1 MKDRR
6 ENLGDIPLAEFR
18 RHLHELA
25 DWIADYREKIGERP
39 ISRNVQPGDILSQLD
54 RDAPETGTPFEKI
67 FAEIDRVIVPGV
79 VHWDHPQFMSYF
91 GCTTTNPG
99 ILAEMITGALN
110 VNTMTWRTAPAGTE
124 LETLVLDWLRQWL
137 RLPNEFTGV
146 VYDTAS
152 ISTMHALATAREQL
166 APNTRKLGLSGRD
179 LPRFRIYTSD
189 QAHSSIEKAAIAIGI
204 GEDNVQRVPSDAQ
217 FRLDVA
223 ALRAMIQRDIG
234 DKFKPLAVVATVG
247 TTSTA
252 SVDPVPEIAKICR
265 EHKMWLHIDGAYGA
279 GLALLPECKSV
290 TAGWSEADSIVV
302 NPHKM
307 LFVPF
312 DFSALYMRDIGRLR
326 RLFTLVPEYLHLR
339 DPDNT
344 EINYMDYGVQLG
356 RRFRALKA
364 WVVWRAFG
372 REGIAARIRD
382 HLRLA
387 KLFAEWVREDKRFE
401 LSAPVVMGV
410 VCFRFVGRDAAPR
423 RPVGAARRP
432 YRNESKIDN
441 LNTMMVER
449 INASGTGYITQTRL
463 RGRTVMRIGLGNILT
478 TEEHLRNVWELI
490 RTTAEAGAEIPN
502 SKHQVR
508 GKLQ

>member
-1 MKDRR
+1 M
-6 ENLGDIPLAEFR
+6 PVVEFR
-18 RHLHELA
+18 KQLHDLA
-25 DWIADYREKIGERP
+25 DWIAEYREKIAERP
-39 ISRNVQPGDILSQLD
+39 ISLHVRPGEILSQLD
-54 RDAPETGTPFEKI
+54 RTAPETGTSFEKI

-110 VNTMTWRTAPAGTE
+110 VNTMTWRTAPAGVE

-137 RLPNEFTGV
+137 TLPNEFKGV

-152 ISTMHALATAREQL
+152 ISTMHALATAREQA

-189 QAHSSIEKAAIAIGI
+189 QAHSSIEKGAIALGI
-204 GEDNVQRVPSDAQ
+204 GEDNVQRVPSDAD

-223 ALRAMIQRDIG
+223 ALRAMIERDIAE
-234 DKFKPLAVVATVG
+234 KFKPLAVVATVG

-265 EHKMWLHIDGAYGA
+265 EHEMWLHIDGAYGA
-279 GLALLPECKSV
+279 GLALLPECKSI
-290 TAGWSEADSIVV
+290 TAGWNEADSIVI

-312 DFSALYMRDIGRLR
+312 DFSALYMRDIGQLR

-387 KLFAEWVREDKRFE
+387 KLFAEWVRNDKRFE
-401 LSAPVVMGV
+401 LAAPVSMGV
-410 VCFRFVGRDAAPR
+410 VCFRLVTGSPD
-423 RPVGAARRP
+423 
-432 YRNESKIDN
+432 KIDN
-441 LNTMMVER
+441 LNTTMVER
-449 INASGTGYITQTRL
+449 INASGSGYITQTKL
-463 RGRTVMRIGLGNILT
+463 RGRTVMRIGLGNVLT
-478 TEEHLRNVWELI
+478 TEEHLRNVWKLI
-490 RTTAEAGAEIPN
+490 QQTAEA
-502 SKHQVR
+502 
-508 GKLQ
+508 L

>member
-1 MKDRR
+1 MFNNTLGVRVLKNESKTPPNEVRAGQA
-6 ENLGDIPLAEFR
+6 LGDTSIAEFR
-18 RHLHELA
+18 RELHELA
-25 DWIADYREKIGERP
+25 DWIADYREKIEERP
-39 ISRNVQPGDILSQLD
+39 LSTNVQPGGILSQLD
-54 RDAPETGTPFEKI
+54 RDSPEKGTPFEKI

-110 VNTMTWRTAPAGTE
+110 VNTMTWRTAPAGVE

-137 RLPNEFTGV
+137 TLPNEFTGV

-152 ISTMHALATAREQL
+152 TSTMHALATAREQV
-166 APNTRKLGLSGRD
+166 APNTRKLGLTGRD
-179 LPRFRIYTSD
+179 LPGFRIYASD
-189 QAHSSIEKAAIAIGI
+189 QAHSSVEKGTIAIGV
-204 GEDNVQRVPSDAQ
+204 GEDNVQRVPTDAE
-217 FRLDVA
+217 FRMDVA
-223 ALRAMIQRDIG
+223 ALRAMIERDLAE
-234 DKFKPLAVVATVG
+234 KFRPLAVVATVG

-290 TAGWSEADSIVV
+290 TAGWNEADSIVV

-307 LFVPF
+307 LFIPL

-326 RLFTLVPEYLHLR
+326 RLFTLAPEYLHLR
-339 DPDNT
+339 DPVGA

-364 WVVWRAFG
+364 WVVWRTFG

-387 KLFAEWVREDKRFE
+387 RLFAEWLKNDERFE
-401 LSAPVVMGV
+401 LAAPVMMGV
-410 VCFRFVGRDAAPR
+410 VCFRFIASNPD
-423 RPVGAARRP
+423 
-432 YRNESKIDN
+432 NLDN
-441 LNTMMVER
+441 LNATMVER
-449 INASGTGYITQTRL
+449 INASGIGYITQTKL
-463 RGRTVMRIGLGNILT
+463 RSRTVMRIGLGNILT
-478 TEEHLRNVWELI
+478 TEQHLRNVWELI
-490 RTTAEAGAEIPN
+490 QTAANGI
-502 SKHQVR
+502 
-508 GKLQ
+508 

>member
-1 MKDRR
+1 MKDRQ
-6 ENLGDIPLAEFR
+6 EPGDLQELGDVPIAEFR
-18 RHLHELA
+18 KQLHELA

-39 ISRNVQPGDILSQLD
+39 ISRNVQPGEILSQLD
-54 RDAPETGTPFEKI
+54 RDAPEIGTPFEKI
-67 FAEIDRVIVPGV
+67 FTDINRVIVPGIA
-79 VHWDHPQFMSYF
+79 HWAHPQFMSYF

-99 ILAEMITGALN
+99 ILAEIITGALN
-110 VNTMTWRTAPAGTE
+110 VNAMTWRTAPAATE

-137 RLPNEFTGV
+137 QLPNEFTGV

-152 ISTMHALATAREQL
+152 ISTMHALATAREQI

-189 QAHSSIEKAAIAIGI
+189 QAHSSIEKGAIALGI
-204 GEDNVQRVPSDAQ
+204 GEDNVQRVPSDAE
-217 FRLDVA
+217 FRLEVA
-223 ALRAMIQRDIG
+223 ALRAMVERDVAE
-234 DKFKPLAVVATVG
+234 KFKPLAVIATVG

-252 SVDPVPEIAKICR
+252 NVDPVPEIAKICR

-279 GLALLPECKSV
+279 GLALLPECKSI
-290 TAGWSEADSIVV
+290 TAGWNEADSIVV

-307 LFVPF
+307 LFVPL

-326 RLFTLVPEYLHLR
+326 RLFTLSPEYVHLR

-387 KLFAEWVREDKRFE
+387 NLLVDWIKADKRFE
-401 LSAPVVMGV
+401 LAAPVVMPV
-410 VCFRFVGRDAAPR
+410 VCFRFVAADKD
-423 RPVGAARRP
+423 
-432 YRNESKIDN
+432 KIDI
-441 LNTMMVER
+441 LNSEIVER
-449 INASGTGYITQTRL
+449 INASGRGYITQTKL

-478 TEEHLRNVWELI
+478 TEQHLRNVWQLI
-490 RTTAEAGAEIPN
+490 QRTAGEIASRAARPESA
-502 SKHQVR
+502 SK
-508 GKLQ
+508 

>member
-1 MKDRR
+1 MKDRQ
-6 ENLGDIPLAEFR
+6 EPGDLQELGDVPIAEFR
-18 RHLHELA
+18 KQLHELA

-39 ISRNVQPGDILSQLD
+39 ISRNVQPGEILSQLD
-54 RDAPETGTPFEKI
+54 RDAPEIGTPFEKI
-67 FAEIDRVIVPGV
+67 FTDINRVIIPGIA
-79 VHWDHPQFMSYF
+79 HWAHPQFMSYF

-99 ILAEMITGALN
+99 ILAEIITGALN
-110 VNTMTWRTAPAGTE
+110 VNAMTWRTAPAATE

-137 RLPNEFTGV
+137 QLPNEFTGV

-152 ISTMHALATAREQL
+152 ISTMHALATAREQI

-189 QAHSSIEKAAIAIGI
+189 QAHSSIEKGAIALGI
-204 GEDNVQRVPSDAQ
+204 GEDNVQRVPSDAE
-217 FRLDVA
+217 FRLEVA
-223 ALRAMIQRDIG
+223 ALRAMVERDVAE
-234 DKFKPLAVVATVG
+234 KFKPLAVVATVG

-252 SVDPVPEIAKICR
+252 NVDPVPEIAKICR

-279 GLALLPECKSV
+279 GLALLPECKSI
-290 TAGWSEADSIVV
+290 TAGWNEADSIVV

-307 LFVPF
+307 LFVPL

-326 RLFTLVPEYLHLR
+326 RLFTLSPEYVHLR

-387 KLFAEWVREDKRFE
+387 NLLVDWIKADKRFE
-401 LSAPVVMGV
+401 LAAPVVMPV
-410 VCFRFVGRDAAPR
+410 VCFRFVAADKD
-423 RPVGAARRP
+423 
-432 YRNESKIDN
+432 KIDI
-441 LNTMMVER
+441 LNSEIVER
-449 INASGTGYITQTRL
+449 INASGRGYITQTKL
-463 RGRTVMRIGLGNILT
+463 RGRTVMRVGLGNILT
-478 TEEHLRNVWELI
+478 TEQHLRNVWQLI
-490 RTTAEAGAEIPN
+490 QRTAGEIASRAARPESA
-502 SKHQVR
+502 SK
-508 GKLQ
+508 